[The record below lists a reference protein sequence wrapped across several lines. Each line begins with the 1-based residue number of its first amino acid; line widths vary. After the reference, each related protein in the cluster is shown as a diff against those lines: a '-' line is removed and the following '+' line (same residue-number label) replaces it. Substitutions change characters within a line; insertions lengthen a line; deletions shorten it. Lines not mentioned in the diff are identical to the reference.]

1 MSIFN
6 RRNAVLGWLT
16 WVGAKTIVKHKAK
29 QAVPGTVEG
38 SKRPNK
44 GAIAAGLAAAVGVL
58 WFWRRKSLGRR
69 PATRLRKLEQPWQLY
84 PRGPRRPGS
93 V

>member
-6 RRNAVLGWLT
+6 KRYAVLGWLT
-16 WVGAKTIVKHKAK
+16 WVGAKTVVKHKAR

-44 GAIAAGLAAAVGVL
+44 GAIAAGVAAVVGVL
-58 WFWRRKSLGRR
+58 WFWRKGSDDDELPP
-69 PATRLRKLEQPWQLY
+69 PAGE
-84 PRGPRRPGS
+84 
-93 V
+93 

>member
-16 WVGAKTIVKHKAK
+16 WVGAKQVLKKKARA
-29 QAVPGTVEG
+29 AVPGTVKG

-44 GAIAAGLAAAVGVL
+44 GAIAAAFAAVVGAVV
-58 WFWRRKSLGRR
+58 FWRRTKSDEDA
-69 PATRLRKLEQPWQLY
+69 PAAAE
-84 PRGPRRPGS
+84 
-93 V
+93 